1 MGNSFSNSTAPP
13 QFADKSLKPK
23 PLSQIIDYIATY
35 YILTMDFNS
44 LKKLAEKEYCDK
56 MVILTSDIIERY
68 FTDMD
73 ITYLAQKIKDGQE
86 VNELAT
92 DNVIFFEKSKLDD
105 LDVSSQLK
113 KTRLC
118 IGIAKFY
125 VKIAHVFAAIVM
137 TINPVY
143 LYEDNVGNLIKV
155 PLYKKSQ
162 IPEKSKRRLYK
173 LGLCENR
180 INALKRGQDYSTLM
194 EGDNINVS
202 PKVCNI
208 NIDINGETKTLNDE
222 PGIPE
227 LMDLYYDDVY
237 DYSTG
242 EFKGMSENTK
252 RMYMADL
259 ELFYRIFTG
268 NQTMPPT
275 ITKFSQIQL
284 KDYHNMP
291 QCEGS
296 NPPFEKNFRGSLR
309 DKLFYDYASNIR
321 DMVQRA
327 NANQEALL
335 DIINQLF
342 VYTIDPQTKKKIIRI
357 NPALTDEGLQLVI
370 EKTRA
375 IIIKLY
381 LTCETDYSRG
391 VKLYEA
397 IIESTIIKTLD
408 QQEKNLKMA
417 AAKLYTPEVVPPSAE
432 EQALLKT
439 AAIQVAQQK
448 EGIDVDQDIVSQEE
462 KIIQQD
468 ESTKEPLPVL
478 NLAANTQISQEKQM
492 QQAGV
497 QGNKQQDS
505 QLTPVKI
512 EEGVVIDALEDG
524 IASGIPA
531 IADALIA

>member
-1 MGNSFSNSTAPP
+1 MGNSFSNNTMQS

-92 DNVIFFEKSKLDD
+92 DNVIFFDKSKLDN
-105 LDVSSQLK
+105 LDVASQLK

-143 LYEDNVGNLIKV
+143 MYKDESGDLVKTPLFRKGQIPKNVKRS
-155 PLYKKSQ
+155 LYKM
-162 IPEKSKRRLYK
+162 
-173 LGLCENR
+173 GLCENR

-194 EGDNINVS
+194 DGEDINVK
-202 PKVCNI
+202 PRVCNV
-208 NIDINGETKTLNDE
+208 NTRMDGETKTLMDE

-259 ELFYRIFTG
+259 ELFYKTFTG
-268 NQTMPPT
+268 NSSMPAT
-275 ITKFSQIQL
+275 ISQFRDIQL
-284 KDYHNMP
+284 KDYERIP
-291 QCEGS
+291 QCQGS
-296 NPPFEKNFRGSLR
+296 NPPFEKSFRGSLR
-309 DKLFYDYASNIR
+309 DKLFYDYAANIR

-327 NANQEALL
+327 NENQEALL
-335 DIINQLF
+335 AIINELF
-342 VYTIDPQTKKKIIRI
+342 VYTIDPQTQKRTIRI
-357 NPALTDEGLQLVI
+357 NPALTDNMLQIVI

-381 LTCETDYSRG
+381 LTCETDFSRG

-408 QQEKNLKMA
+408 QQEKNLKLA
-417 AAKLYTPEVVPPSAE
+417 AAKLYTPTVVPPSAE
-432 EQALLKT
+432 EKDLLR
-439 AAIQVAQQK
+439 V
-448 EGIDVDQDIVSQEE
+448 
-462 KIIQQD
+462 
-468 ESTKEPLPVL
+468 
-478 NLAANTQISQEKQM
+478 AANQVDTQK
-492 QQAGV
+492 V
-497 QGNKQQDS
+497 
-505 QLTPVKI
+505 
-512 EEGVVIDALEDG
+512 GVVIDKDHIANEEELVRQAEVTNVAPSVLNLEQEQGQVQVQQSQDQTKQQPIITPLKVEEG
-524 IASGIPA
+524 IAIDAVEDSIAEGIPEVA
-531 IADALIA
+531 GALLA